1 MHSKPRKCVVKHKWT
16 CIETIKMK
24 KILYILILIGSPLMP
39 FAVKQDLFVRL
50 SENTK
55 VLLYD
60 STQNQVID
68 TLQHNVPNA
77 DFVMLKVDSCRG
89 EMIYVQP
96 YWSLDGELYS
106 KKGWVR
112 LSEDITIYPHNN
124 EFPLYASPSY
134 SSDTTTLVQYFDEL
148 PVLKYSN
155 GWVYTKVYD
164 YTGKNVRDGFL
175 LSINVAILTRRAIR
189 IPVGDGF
196 RDVLVWLEKSEKNVL
211 IVGRKYTLQ

>member
-1 MHSKPRKCVVKHKWT
+1 
-16 CIETIKMK
+16 MK
-24 KILYILILIGSPLMP
+24 KILYIFFLIGSPLMP

-77 DFVMLKVDSCRG
+77 DFVMLEVDSCRG

-112 LSEDITIYPHNN
+112 LSEDITIYPHND

-164 YTGKNVRDGFL
+164 YTGKKCEGWLSPLHQCGNV
-175 LSINVAILTRRAIR
+175 
-189 IPVGDGF
+189 
-196 RDVLVWLEKSEKNVL
+196 
-211 IVGRKYTLQ
+211 YTTCN